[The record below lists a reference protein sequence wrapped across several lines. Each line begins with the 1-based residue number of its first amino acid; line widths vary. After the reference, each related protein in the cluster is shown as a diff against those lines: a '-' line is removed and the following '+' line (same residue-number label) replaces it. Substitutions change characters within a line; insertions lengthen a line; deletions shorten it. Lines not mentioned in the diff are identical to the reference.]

1 MYIVQYQTIKGSD
14 YLEKNTMSFN
24 DYEIMK
30 NGALSAGWVE
40 DVIEKHKL
48 LRGKSCSD
56 EDRVIRDFGVKY
68 VYDLILF
75 LICFLYVFLILLF
88 HKSL

>member
-14 YLEKNTMSFN
+14 CVEKDSISSR

-40 DVIEKHKL
+40 NVIEKHKL
-48 LRGKSCSD
+48 
-56 EDRVIRDFGVKY
+56 
-68 VYDLILF
+68 
-75 LICFLYVFLILLF
+75 
-88 HKSL
+88 